1 MGSDAA
7 SAEQVIQETRWRES
21 TRPGRLELVNLDET
35 TVGRVMLPAGWSWS
49 KDVRPVVA
57 TSSADWWLIVVRI
70 TKVGGVSDAV

>member
-1 MGSDAA
+1 MPRLQSK
-7 SAEQVIQETRWRES
+7 SFK
-21 TRPGRLELVNLDET
+21 RPDGVRALGQGRLELVNLDET
-35 TVGRVMLPAGWSWS
+35 TVGRVMLPAGRSWS